1 MFRTL
6 VVATALVVSFGGCA
20 RLGWFGGTPQIA
32 TKLCGVR
39 IDGRTRQ
46 THLQI
51 VLSVSKLPRNG
62 LLEVEFENTSDEKK
76 PLVVTR
82 SVSGDESTID
92 VLSPPVTKLQPRTYN
107 VTARVYAAADRKQLV
122 ATHTQRCESLVD
134 EHDVLP

>member
-6 VVATALVVSFGGCA
+6 VVATALVVSLSGCA
-20 RLGWFGGTPQIA
+20 RLGWFGSAPQIA

-62 LLEVEFENTSDEKK
+62 LLEVEFENTADEKK
-76 PLVVTR
+76 PLVITR
-82 SVSGDESTID
+82 SLSGSESTID

-107 VTARVYAAADRKQLV
+107 VTARVYSAADRRQLV